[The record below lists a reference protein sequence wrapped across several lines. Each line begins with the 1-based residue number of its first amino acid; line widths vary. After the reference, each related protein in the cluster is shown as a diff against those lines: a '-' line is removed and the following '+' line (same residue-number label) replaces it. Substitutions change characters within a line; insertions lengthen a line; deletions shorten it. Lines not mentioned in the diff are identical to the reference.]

1 MGIALI
7 VTFAMIMLVAVGW
20 FWTIRHRQVNAVA
33 SIVTIIGVLGTF
45 FGIAIGL
52 HQFDAYALKE
62 SVPKLLAGL
71 KIAFWTS
78 ILGIAGSVWLKW
90 SALNERKRQVDS
102 EEAGPDTTV
111 NDPVELLRN
120 ILAVQREEGQA
131 TRETLRSIEKSL
143 TGEGDSTVLT
153 QLQKLRT
160 TFSDKQDDLIHAFNE
175 FADQMAQNNTKALIK
190 ALEEVMR
197 DFNAKINEQFG
208 DNFRQ
213 LNEAVGKI
221 NEWQEQYRQ
230 QMDELAAQFQVAA
243 ASIEQSRQSLEII
256 AERSESIVSSSER
269 LNPILQAL
277 QHQIQQLNNHLTA
290 FSALADNARDAFPII
305 EDRLNQLTNDFS
317 TIIKETI
324 DNSHTSMQSQREALT
339 NQSQQLEST
348 VENTSRYIQEQTEDI
363 FEQTTIRIEE
373 VIDGTFQGLKD
384 SLASQ
389 SQQLQSIVT
398 ETNQGLE
405 NTLQTQSG
413 QLQTMV
419 ENTSGQ
425 LQKLTDDFSAVVKET
440 IDDSHASMQ
449 SQRENLAAQSEKLQS
464 IVVATNQG
472 LENTLQTQSEQL
484 QTMVENTSRHIQQ
497 QTEGIF
503 QYATTRIEPLIDST
517 FQGLKNFVENQSE
530 KLQSIVVATNQG
542 LENTL
547 QTQSGRLQTM
557 VENTN
562 RQLEKLTNDFSTI
575 VQETIDNS
583 HTSMQTQQETL
594 NDFSKVVRESVDNSH
609 ADMIRQREALE
620 NFTGRIEGVIRSTH
634 QGLENTLEETNRGL
648 ENTLQAQSRQLS
660 TETERI
666 FRESGERMTQQIQ
679 LLDTAL
685 QEELTKALESLGSQ
699 LTSLSRRFVDD
710 YSPLTEKLRD
720 VVEIAE
726 SLPQTLRYQERQ

>member
-1 MGIALI
+1 MNIYLI

-20 FWTIRHRQVNAVA
+20 FWKIRHRQVNAVA

-90 SALNERKRQVDS
+90 SALNERKRQADLEEIDTGATVD
-102 EEAGPDTTV
+102 
-111 NDPVELLRN
+111 DPVELLQN
-120 ILAVQREEGQA
+120 ILAVEREEGQA
-131 TRETLRSIEKSL
+131 TRETLRSIERSL

-160 TFSDKQDDLIHAFNE
+160 TFSDKQDDLIRAFNE
-175 FADQMAQNNTKALIK
+175 FADKMAENNTNALIE

-208 DNFRQ
+208 ENFKQ
-213 LNEAVGKI
+213 LNEAVGRI

-243 ASIEQSRQSLEII
+243 ASIEKSRESLEII
-256 AERSESIVSSSER
+256 AERSGAIVSNSEK
-269 LNPILQAL
+269 LDPILQAL

-317 TIIKETI
+317 TVIRNTI
-324 DNSHTSMQSQREALT
+324 DDSHASMQSQREALT
-339 NQSQQLEST
+339 NQSQQLERT
-348 VENTSRYIQEQTEDI
+348 VENTSRHIQEQTENI

-373 VIDGTFQGLKD
+373 VIDSTFQGLTG
-384 SLASQ
+384 SLISQ

-413 QLQTMV
+413 QLEAMAG
-419 ENTSGQ
+419 N
-425 LQKLTDDFSAVVKET
+425 
-440 IDDSHASMQ
+440 I
-449 SQRENLAAQSEKLQS
+449 SQ
-464 IVVATNQG
+464 
-472 LENTLQTQSEQL
+472 
-484 QTMVENTSRHIQQ
+484 
-497 QTEGIF
+497 
-503 QYATTRIEPLIDST
+503 
-517 FQGLKNFVENQSE
+517 
-530 KLQSIVVATNQG
+530 
-542 LENTL
+542 
-547 QTQSGRLQTM
+547 RLQT
-557 VENTN
+557 
-562 RQLEKLTNDFSTI
+562 LSNDFSTV

-583 HTSMQTQQETL
+583 HASMQNQREAL
-594 NDFSKVVRESVDNSH
+594 NEFSSMVRGSIDN
-609 ADMIRQREALE
+609 AYEDMVRQREAFQT
-620 NFTGRIEGVIRSTH
+620 FTGRIEDVIRRTN
-634 QGLENTLEETNRGL
+634 QGLENTVEETNRSI

-666 FRESGERMTQQIQ
+666 FREGRELMTQQIQ

-710 YSPLTEKLRD
+710 YSPLTEKLRA
-720 VVEIAE
+720 VLEMASS
-726 SLPQTLRYQERQ
+726 SLQTSQYQQRQ